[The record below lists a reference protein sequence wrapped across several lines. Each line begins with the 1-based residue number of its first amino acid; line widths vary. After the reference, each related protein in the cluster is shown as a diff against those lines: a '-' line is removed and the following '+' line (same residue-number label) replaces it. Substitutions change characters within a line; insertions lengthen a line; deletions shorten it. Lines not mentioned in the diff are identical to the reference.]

1 MSRALILTHLD
12 ENGPSLVGEAL
23 EARGYELDIVLM
35 NEQAP
40 TPTVE
45 GYDILVVLGSRNSV
59 YDNDVEVAWFNREL
73 GVIAEAERC
82 DVPVL
87 GICFGAQALCR
98 YHGGVV
104 EPSPNPEIGWYEIE
118 ARNNSGIAA
127 GPWFEYHFDH
137 CILPPEAELLAT
149 SPLAVQ
155 AFAVG
160 KNLGVQF
167 HPEVDDKQ
175 LVDWFSIG
183 LDEVTRD
190 FGVDPAELIEQTS
203 RETPA
208 ARERTAALIDV
219 FLQRAGRQEGCND
232 ASLLKTP

>member
-1 MSRALILTHLD
+1 MFRALVLTHLA
-12 ENGPSLVGEAL
+12 ESGPGLVGEAL
-23 EARGYELDIVLM
+23 EARGFELNVILM
-35 NEQAP
+35 NEQTLAP
-40 TPTVE
+40 SVE
-45 GYDILVVLGSRNSV
+45 GYDILVVLGSKNSV
-59 YDNDVEVAWFNREL
+59 YDTDVETAWFNREL
-73 GVIAEAERC
+73 EVIEEAEDRG
-82 DVPVL
+82 VPIL

-104 EPSPNPEIGWYEIE
+104 EPSLNPEIGWYEVE
-118 ARNNSGIAA
+118 AHNNSGIAA

-137 CILPPEAELLAT
+137 CSLPPEAELLAT

-175 LVDWFSIG
+175 LIDWFSTG

-190 FGVDPAELIEQTS
+190 FGVDPDELIEQTS
-203 RETPA
+203 RETPS
-208 ARERTAALIDV
+208 ARKRTAALVDI
-219 FLQRAGRQEGCND
+219 FLQRADLARDQTTSRFLE
-232 ASLLKTP
+232 TR